1 MPLANIFDLVHVI
14 NQIKFFGVFDSVHSL
29 VVALLRHYFGQK
41 PNDVFHHTL
50 CLSNF
55 KAYGHTSYR
64 VSLFISGNFFIKWQ
78 WHFLCFLPN
87 MTHWSLDWKIL
98 SNKVGK
104 NNKTHYF
111 VFMKCHDIRPELKI
125 DTLIFLLPS

>member
-50 CLSNF
+50 CLSSF
-55 KAYGHTSYR
+55 KAYGHTSKQSESFY
-64 VSLFISGNFFIKWQ
+64 LG
-78 WHFLCFLPN
+78 
-87 MTHWSLDWKIL
+87 KIFYQVTVTFCA
-98 SNKVGK
+98 S
-104 NNKTHYF
+104 YQ
-111 VFMKCHDIRPELKI
+111 I
-125 DTLIFLLPS
+125 